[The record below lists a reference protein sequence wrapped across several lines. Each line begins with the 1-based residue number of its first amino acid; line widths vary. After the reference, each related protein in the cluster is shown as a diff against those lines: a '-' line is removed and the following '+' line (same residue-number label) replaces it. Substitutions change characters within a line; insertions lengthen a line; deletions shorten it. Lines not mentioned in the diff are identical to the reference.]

1 MNYESAGI
9 VGDESMP
16 LSRFAPSI
24 LAALILG
31 GMNLGVALAAS
42 AQTTASAEAFAARLT
57 EAAIARTKARVI
69 YDPAYRKLSYPGG
82 DVPLDRGVCSDV
94 VVRSYRALGIDLQK
108 LVHEDMRRSFRS
120 YPRRWGLRRP
130 DRNID
135 HRRVPNLR
143 TYFKRHGKALVPSA
157 DGNSYQPGDLVTWD
171 IAKPFKAVELQ
182 GRLSLRKGR
191 QRFAQTP
198 HIGIV
203 SSKRSADG
211 QRPLIVHNIGWGTR
225 LEDMLF
231 NFRITGHYRFQP
243 DVGS

>member
-1 MNYESAGI
+1 MLASFFTHRNGINLPRSCAFVAG
-9 VGDESMP
+9 
-16 LSRFAPSI
+16 
-24 LAALILG
+24 LI
-31 GMNLGVALAAS
+31 ALAVNSS
-42 AQTTASAEAFAARLT
+42 ATAQAQMTSQLFSKRLT
-57 EAAIARTKARVI
+57 DAAIERTKSHVI

-82 DVPLDRGVCSDV
+82 DVPSDRGVCSDV

-120 YPRRWGLRRP
+120 YPKRWGLRRP

-143 TYFKRHGKALVPSA
+143 TYFKRHGKVLLVSA
-157 DGNSYQPGDLVTWD
+157 NGSDYQPGDLVTWD
-171 IAKPFKAVELQ
+171 IAKPFVGTELA
-182 GRLSLRKGR
+182 SRKSSSRKR

-203 SSKRSADG
+203 STRMSADG

-243 DVGS
+243 GVTQ

>member
-1 MNYESAGI
+1 MFRNAC
-9 VGDESMP
+9 
-16 LSRFAPSI
+16 
-24 LAALILG
+24 LG
-31 GMNLGVALAAS
+31 LFGFFLGVMTLGAVQSGAAQS
-42 AQTTASAEAFAARLT
+42 LTSTDTFAARLT
-57 EAAIARTKARVI
+57 NAAIGRTKSSVV
-69 YDPAYRKLSYPGG
+69 YDPAYRKLAYPGG

-94 VVRSYRALGIDLQK
+94 IVRSYRALGIDLQK

-120 YPRRWGLRRP
+120 YPKRWGLRRP

-143 TYFKRHGKALVPSA
+143 TYFKRHGQALTPTA
-157 DGNSYQPGDLVTWD
+157 DGGNYKPGDLVTWD
-171 IAKPFKAVELQ
+171 VAKPFEADTLQ
-182 GRLSLRKGR
+182 SSQRSRRGR

-203 SSKRSADG
+203 STERSADG
-211 QRPLIVHNIGWGTR
+211 KRPRIVHNIGWGTR

-243 DVGS
+243 SVEQ